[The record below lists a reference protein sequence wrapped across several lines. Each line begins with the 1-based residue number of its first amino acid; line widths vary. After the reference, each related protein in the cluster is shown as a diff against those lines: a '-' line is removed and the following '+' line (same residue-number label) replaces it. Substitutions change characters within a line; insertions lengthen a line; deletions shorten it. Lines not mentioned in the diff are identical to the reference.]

1 MNNPVIVS
9 ATRTAVGSFN
19 GGLATVSATDLGAYV
34 IREAIRRAGIEAGVI
49 DEVIMGN
56 VLQAG
61 LGQNPARQAAL
72 KGGITQEISSF
83 TVNKVCGSGLKS
95 VALAAQAIRSGDA
108 HVVLAGGM
116 ENMSQAPYLL
126 DSKARWG
133 YRLGHGNLQDVILQD
148 GLLCAINGY
157 HMGITAENVAKAYQI
172 TREQQ
177 DNAALAS
184 QQKAAAAIEQGAF
197 AKEIIPVVIKGRKGE
212 VIFDTDEHPRPE
224 TTLEKLAALRPAF
237 DKQGS
242 VTAGNASGINDGAA
256 ALIVMS
262 EARARELGLK
272 PLARIRGYAS
282 GGVGPDVMGMGPVP
296 ATLNVLKN
304 TGLSLSDI
312 DLIEANEAFAA
323 QFLAVG
329 KELGFAEEKVNVNG
343 GAIALGHPIG
353 ASGARILVTLL
364 HAMEAR
370 DKALGLATLC
380 IGGGQGTA
388 MIVERV

>member
-72 KGGITQEISSF
+72 KGGITQEITSF